1 MIIAHLTERFGIYGF
16 QANIFIVI
24 TTIKTMVDHFYSS
37 YLFFFFHFLSKK
49 ITLAGT
55 KAERLSKRQP

>member
-37 YLFFFFHFLSKK
+37 YLFFFFIS
-49 ITLAGT
+49 
-55 KAERLSKRQP
+55 